1 LIRAEDKVAPRSEYS
16 FGHTAFDDFLY
27 ACVGEEKNGTEL
39 TVLSALTRLGFDPWV
54 EAARLS
60 DLPEKAATQALAT
73 IVAGIP
79 EGNWKISDSRTIA
92 ARLMGRLP
100 GHGDEPVRS
109 SHSGSVRPKARSTAA
124 LWLIC
129 IVFAAALLFAA
140 FDRYAG
146 HGVETNPGSVS
157 SEPR

>member
-1 LIRAEDKVAPRSEYS
+1 MAPRSEYS

-79 EGNWKISDSRTIA
+79 EGNWKISDSRAIA
-92 ARLMGRLP
+92 ARLMRRLP
-100 GHGDEPVRS
+100 GRGDVPVRS
-109 SHSGSVRPKARSTAA
+109 QSSDHVHRKARSAPT

-129 IVFAAALLFAA
+129 IVLAAGVLFVV
-140 FDRYAG
+140 FDRYTA
-146 HGVETNPGSVS
+146 HVEQADQSSVS
-157 SEPR
+157 STQR